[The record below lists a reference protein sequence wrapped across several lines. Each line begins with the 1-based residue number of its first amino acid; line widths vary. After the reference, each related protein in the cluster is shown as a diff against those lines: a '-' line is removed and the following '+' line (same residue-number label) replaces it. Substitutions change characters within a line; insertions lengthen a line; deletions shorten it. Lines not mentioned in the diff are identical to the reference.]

1 MDKKVS
7 GPDRFRV
14 MQGFDGAEPVEDYT
28 TIRKSA
34 TRLRTSRS
42 LQASIPRFTQKAL
55 PFMTGDFYKTLE
67 AVASMY
73 AVTKDP
79 KLDEMMD

>member
-1 MDKKVS
+1 
-7 GPDRFRV
+7 
-14 MQGFDGAEPVEDYT
+14 
-28 TIRKSA
+28 
-34 TRLRTSRS
+34 
-42 LQASIPRFTQKAL
+42 
-55 PFMTGDFYKTLE
+55 MTGDFYKTLE